1 MLSNAHFIHYFE
13 KVPQGPLEIPFAL
26 SEVEIPLHVQ
36 VLREASR
43 VPWLMV
49 KAGWAVNLANL
60 AEMARVPEPYMFIC
74 HNTENRAKHE
84 VSMRKHE
91 AVP

>member
-1 MLSNAHFIHYFE
+1 MHTSYTILK
-13 KVPQGPLEIPFAL
+13 KVSQGPLEIPFAL

-60 AEMARVPEPYMFIC
+60 VEMARVPEPSMFIC

>member
-1 MLSNAHFIHYFE
+1 MHTSYTILK
-13 KVPQGPLEIPFAL
+13 KVSQGPLEIPFAL

-49 KAGWAVNLANL
+49 KGGWAVNLANL
-60 AEMARVPEPYMFIC
+60 AEMARVPEPSMFIC

>member
-1 MLSNAHFIHYFE
+1 MHTSYTVLK

-26 SEVEIPLHVQ
+26 SEVEIPLQVQ

-60 AEMARVPEPYMFIC
+60 AEMARVPQPSMFIC

-84 VSMRKHE
+84 MSMRKHE

>member
-1 MLSNAHFIHYFE
+1 M
-13 KVPQGPLEIPFAL
+13 
-26 SEVEIPLHVQ
+26 EIPLHVQ

-60 AEMARVPEPYMFIC
+60 AEMARVPEPSVFIC

-84 VSMRKHE
+84 VSMKKHE

>member
-1 MLSNAHFIHYFE
+1 MHTSYTVLK

-26 SEVEIPLHVQ
+26 SEVEIPLQVQ

-60 AEMARVPEPYMFIC
+60 AEMARVPQPSMFIC

>member
-1 MLSNAHFIHYFE
+1 MHTSYTILK
-13 KVPQGPLEIPFAL
+13 KVSQGPLEIPFAL

-60 AEMARVPEPYMFIC
+60 VEMARVPEPSMFIC

-84 VSMRKHE
+84 VSMRKLE